1 MKHVLVF
8 TKAGKPVW
16 ARHGDEEVTS
26 ALMGILYTMFSI
38 VEETDDELHEIE
50 LGGGR
55 KMVYYH
61 VEPLILGIIFLT
73 YEFSKKLLSV
83 AIGFGTG
90 KKMNFE
96 LQIVRDQIL
105 SLISGGEIIRR
116 YEISSTFDLRR
127 FIHGSERFLH
137 SICDSIET

>member
-1 MKHVLVF
+1 MSFLIDSIPGELEMPEILIWFSLKHVLVF

-38 VEETDDELHEIE
+38 VEETGDELHEIE

-61 VEPLILGIIFLT
+61 VEPLILGIIFNIQYL
-73 YEFSKKLLSV
+73 
-83 AIGFGTG
+83 
-90 KKMNFE
+90 
-96 LQIVRDQIL
+96 
-105 SLISGGEIIRR
+105 
-116 YEISSTFDLRR
+116 
-127 FIHGSERFLH
+127 
-137 SICDSIET
+137 

>member
-1 MKHVLVF
+1 MSKNKTISLKHVLVF

-61 VEPLILGIIFLT
+61 VEPLILGLLFLT
-73 YEFSKKLLSV
+73 YEFSKKTSISRNWV
-83 AIGFGTG
+83 RNG
-90 KKMNFE
+90 KTDE
-96 LQIVRDQIL
+96 LRAPN
-105 SLISGGEIIRR
+105 
-116 YEISSTFDLRR
+116 
-127 FIHGSERFLH
+127 
-137 SICDSIET
+137 CP

>member
-1 MKHVLVF
+1 MMCQKLLKRKTRKEKYSYLRNLIQGEIRLAKKPIDIILSLKHVLVF

-61 VEPLILGIIFLT
+61 VEPLILGTVVKF
-73 YEFSKKLLSV
+73 F
-83 AIGFGTG
+83 
-90 KKMNFE
+90 
-96 LQIVRDQIL
+96 IL
-105 SLISGGEIIRR
+105 
-116 YEISSTFDLRR
+116 
-127 FIHGSERFLH
+127 
-137 SICDSIET
+137 

>member
-61 VEPLILGIIFLT
+61 VEPLILGIVLSFYFMSCFL
-73 YEFSKKLLSV
+73 KKDSSRDW
-83 AIGFGTG
+83 IRNWKTD
-90 KKMNFE
+90 E
-96 LQIVRDQIL
+96 LRA
-105 SLISGGEIIRR
+105 SNSPR
-116 YEISSTFDLRR
+116 SN
-127 FIHGSERFLH
+127 SEPHFWR
-137 SICDSIET
+137 

>member
-1 MKHVLVF
+1 MSENEPELDEKDVTEAFESDKSSDKKEVQLFDRFDPRYRIQKESNNKVISLKHVLVF

-61 VEPLILGIIFLT
+61 VEPLILGI
-73 YEFSKKLLSV
+73 
-83 AIGFGTG
+83 
-90 KKMNFE
+90 
-96 LQIVRDQIL
+96 
-105 SLISGGEIIRR
+105 
-116 YEISSTFDLRR
+116 
-127 FIHGSERFLH
+127 
-137 SICDSIET
+137 